1 MRSVTP
7 PDAPP
12 DAPPAPSCHGTDRD
26 RGVAAAQPATV
37 NVTTRA
43 AMRVQTRRAAGEA
56 ARHIETGL
64 DCFRHFRNAPRPLR
78 ANDFPMPVRVDI
90 ISIGTLSRNRLWN
103 ETAAVRTPHATTTL
117 LRSGKAKILVD
128 PGLPA
133 VVAGAR
139 LYERSGLRPE
149 QITAVFLTNFRPA
162 HRDGLAAFPNAKWL
176 LHEVER
182 DAVRHHLLAL
192 RERGDKDV
200 SRVVET
206 ELALL
211 DRTRGPD
218 DKLADQIDLF
228 PLPGYTP
235 GGCGLLVAEATTTTL
250 IAGDAVPTREHLLA
264 AQILPDAV
272 SVEAA
277 QEAMREVYEIA
288 DVIVP
293 GHDNLFLNPR
303 GLGG

>member
-1 MRSVTP
+1 MKRSVGITTP
-7 PDAPP
+7 
-12 DAPPAPSCHGTDRD
+12 
-26 RGVAAAQPATV
+26 TV
-37 NVTTRA
+37 GNR
-43 AMRVQTRRAAGEA
+43 
-56 ARHIETGL
+56 L
-64 DCFRHFRNAPRPLR
+64 NCFGNAFCFLR
-78 ANDFPMPVRVDI
+78 AGDPPMPVRVDI

-103 ETAAVRTPHATTTL
+103 ETAAAVRTPHATTTL
-117 LRSGKAKILVD
+117 LRSGKTTILVD

-133 VVAGAR
+133 VVVGAR
-139 LYERSGLRPE
+139 LFERSGLKPE

-162 HRDGLAAFPNAKWL
+162 HRDGLAAFPNARWL

-182 DAVRHHLLAL
+182 DAVRHHLLGL
-192 RERGDKDV
+192 RDRGDKDV
-200 SRVVET
+200 GRVVDK
-206 ELALL
+206 ELAIL

-218 DKLADQIDLF
+218 DKLAEQIDLF

-264 AQILPDAV
+264 AQILPDAANL
-272 SVEAA
+272 EAA

-288 DVIVP
+288 DVVVP